1 MKRVETDELRAALQ
15 NALRAQLGR
24 PLQVTHMTREVSK
37 YLTSFPIEELSVE
50 LDDGATLQLIFK
62 NLDWNMLRD
71 EVRQIKPRFL
81 YNAMREVETYR
92 SILPAAPPGP
102 PFYYGSLLDV
112 VNERYWLFLEKVRGL
127 ELYQIGE
134 LDKWHAAAAW
144 LAKLH
149 STFAGKDAPLR
160 DTAPLLV
167 YDEAFYS
174 RWLHRARG
182 FAAESNDTPPE
193 AKRDLEWLAG
203 RYQRVIARLLELPTT
218 FIHGEFYASNVL
230 IATDNSDY
238 RVAPVDW
245 EVAAIGPAVF
255 DLAALTAGTWTAE
268 QQQEMARAYFDA
280 LPDRSL
286 WPPTFAELLDALD
299 LAHIAIAVQ
308 WLGWAQTWSPPI
320 ETGQNWLGIALQL
333 ARKLGGATI

>member
-1 MKRVETDELRAALQ
+1 MQ
-15 NALRAQLGR
+15 
-24 PLQVTHMTREVSK
+24 
-37 YLTSFPIEELSVE
+37 

-92 SILPAAPPGP
+92 SILPTAPPGP

-112 VNERYWLFLEKVRGL
+112 ANERYWLFLEKVAGL

-134 LDKWHAAAAW
+134 LDKWHAAAVW

-149 STFAGKDAPLR
+149 RAFAGKAAPLR

-167 YDEAFYS
+167 YDEDYYA
-174 RWLHRARG
+174 RWMDRARR
-182 FAAESNDTPPE
+182 FTFESDDAPLE

-203 RYQRVIARLLELPTT
+203 RYGRVIAGLLELPAT

-230 IATDNSDY
+230 IADGNGDY

-245 EVAAIGPAVF
+245 EVAAIAPAVF
-255 DLAALTAGTWTAE
+255 DLAALTAGSWTE
-268 QQQEMARAYFDA
+268 NQQQEMARAYFDA
-280 LPDRSL
+280 LPDGGL
-286 WPPTFAELLDALD
+286 WPPTFAELLNALD
-299 LAHIAIAVQ
+299 LAHIAIAIQ
-308 WLGWAQTWSPPI
+308 WLGWAQTWTPPI
-320 ETGQNWLGIALQL
+320 ETGQNWLGLALQL
-333 ARKLGGATI
+333 ARKVGL